1 MIKIDMEMP
10 DKCDECLF
18 CTCPW
23 DDFECVATGRGD
35 IIDDVEGEKPYWCP
49 LIEVKE
55 CKYTLWN
62 DDSNTYECSE
72 CGLAWMLMEGTPMEN
87 QMEFCP
93 QCGRKIEVKE

>member
-1 MIKIDMEMP
+1 MTLTKKIKSIMLAAMEIAKAVSFAWMYKMIKIDMEMP

-49 LIEVKE
+49 LIEVK
-55 CKYTLWN
+55 
-62 DDSNTYECSE
+62 
-72 CGLAWMLMEGTPMEN
+72 
-87 QMEFCP
+87 
-93 QCGRKIEVKE
+93 

>member
-18 CTCPW
+18 CACPW
-23 DDFECVATGRGD
+23 DDFECMATGGGD

-55 CKYTLWN
+55 
-62 DDSNTYECSE
+62 
-72 CGLAWMLMEGTPMEN
+72 
-87 QMEFCP
+87 
-93 QCGRKIEVKE
+93 